1 MQPEIIKKLE
11 DKATEMLRDRQ
22 LTAQASVN
30 EDGANSPDRSAL
42 AGYASLVKDSNVP
55 VGIRYLALH
64 AIAGKHEFYEDP
76 RDQPQ
81 MLGTVAEAMGNLQPG
96 AVVKSIQYIKTEY
109 PSIYQLEQGIFDRYE
124 AHAVGF
130 MTRLPADQ
138 QDKTVAEG
146 KDTQLNPIPV
156 VIAPPPVSPPPPP
169 ILPTPIPP
177 QTPEESRYEPAISQV
192 YQPTTST
199 AFQPNPA
206 PNQNSNKGALVIGAM
221 ISGAII
227 FSALQ
232 LSRQTQQT
240 APNSLSSID
249 SNTSNTGVAQSPRA
263 TEQSPIVTA
272 SPAIEEQISQNEANN
287 LVERWQQAKRTM
299 FAPPYDQQ
307 LGAQLA
313 TGTTYS
319 DKVHGP
325 SSDGTPYSSLEW
337 LREYGY
343 YYKYDIQNI
352 EKIIRFE
359 SNGNLATIE
368 VQMLEDAKFYNK
380 QGDFQPARSGM
391 ERKIVRFMLK
401 KENGILKIS
410 NYGVIGDSKRK
421 S

>member
-1 MQPEIIKKLE
+1 VQPEIINKLE
-11 DKATEMLRDRQ
+11 EKAAAMLRDRQ
-22 LTAQASVN
+22 LIAQASAN
-30 EDGANSPDRSAL
+30 EDSANSPEKSAL

-64 AIAGKHEFYEDP
+64 SIAGKHKFYDDP

-130 MTRLPADQ
+130 MTRLPVKQ
-138 QDKTVAEG
+138 QNKTVAEG
-146 KDTQLNPIPV
+146 KDTHLNPIPV
-156 VIAPPPVSPPPPP
+156 VVEPPPVSPPPPP
-169 ILPTPIPP
+169 LVPPIPP
-177 QTPEESRYEPAISQV
+177 SIAAEPRYEPAISQV
-192 YQPTTST
+192 DRSTTNT
-199 AFQPNPA
+199 TLKPDPA
-206 PNQNSNKGALVIGAM
+206 LNQNSNKGAFIIGGAM

-227 FSALQ
+227 FSTLL
-232 LSRQTQQT
+232 LSSQNHQT
-240 APNSLSSID
+240 SSDSSSSID
-249 SNTSNTGVAQSPRA
+249 SSPSNNGVAQSPIV

-272 SPAIEEQISQNEANN
+272 SPPVQDQISQDEANN
-287 LVERWQQAKRTM
+287 LIERWQQAKRTM

-313 TGTTYS
+313 TGLTYS

-343 YYKYDIQNI
+343 YYKYDVQNI
-352 EKIIRFE
+352 EKITRFE
-359 SNGNLATIE
+359 SNGDVATVE
-368 VQMLEDAKFYNK
+368 VQMLEDAKLYDK
-380 QGDFQPARSGM
+380 KGDLQPDRSGI

-410 NYGVIGDSKRK
+410 NYGTIGDSKRK

>member
-1 MQPEIIKKLE
+1 VQPEIIKKLE
-11 DKATEMLRDRQ
+11 DKAAARLRDRQ
-22 LTAQASVN
+22 LIAQASAN
-30 EDGANSPDRSAL
+30 EDSANSPEKSAL
-42 AGYASLVKDSNVP
+42 ARYASLVKDSNVP

-64 AIAGKHEFYEDP
+64 SIAGKHKFYDDP

-130 MTRLPADQ
+130 MTRLPVKQ
-138 QDKTVAEG
+138 QNKTVAEG
-146 KDTQLNPIPV
+146 KDTQLNPIPIV
-156 VIAPPPVSPPPPP
+156 VEPPPVSPPPPP
-169 ILPTPIPP
+169 VVPPILPSIPAEP
-177 QTPEESRYEPAISQV
+177 RYEPAISQV
-192 YQPTTST
+192 YQPTTNT
-199 AFQPNPA
+199 TLKPDPA
-206 PNQNSNKGALVIGAM
+206 PNQNSNKGAFIIGGAM

-227 FSALQ
+227 FSALL
-232 LSRQTQQT
+232 LSSQNHQTSS
-240 APNSLSSID
+240 NSSSSID
-249 SNTSNTGVAQSPRA
+249 SSPSNNGVAQSPKA

-272 SPAIEEQISQNEANN
+272 SPPVQDQISQDEANN
-287 LVERWQQAKRTM
+287 LIERWQQAKRTM

-313 TGTTYS
+313 TGLTYS

-343 YYKYDIQNI
+343 YYKYDVQNI
-352 EKIIRFE
+352 EKITRFE
-359 SNGNLATIE
+359 SNGDVATVE
-368 VQMLEDAKFYNK
+368 VQMLEDARLYDKK
-380 QGDFQPARSGM
+380 GVVQADRSGI

-401 KENGILKIS
+401 KENGTWKIS
-410 NYGVIGDSKRK
+410 NYGTIGESKRK